1 MNSYEQKQEARR
13 ERLLARAAKL
23 RAAAQRLTQRASQR
37 AAMIPV
43 GQPILIGHH
52 SERRDRNFRN
62 RISRA
67 FEKAVELDNLAHAAA
82 ARADGVGRSG
92 VSSDDPDAIAKLRE
106 QVGKLEQVQERMK
119 AANRALRRGD
129 DDALRAQGLSDAQ
142 ICAHRF
148 CCQPAQ
154 QQAWIAPKRHAVVA
168 SDNVQF
174 EIAIAA
180 REQARLRVL
189 VGHGRQHQG
198 ARHEAKGARLTC
210 VLRLDCKVRFNGI
223 PDPGWRFASAVVEN
237 QLVRASARFLSC
249 FGDWRFWHRF
259 VSPSQ

>member
-23 RAAAQRLTQRASQR
+23 RAAAQRLTQRASQQ
-37 AAMIPV
+37 AAMIPL

-106 QVGKLEQVQERMK
+106 QVGQLEQVQERMK

-129 DDALRAQGLSDAQ
+129 DAALYAQGLSEAQ
-142 ICAHRF
+142 IAELKKPDF
-148 CCQPAQ
+148 CGRTGLPDYALQNNNANIRRIKQ
-154 QQAWIAPKRHAVVA
+154 RIEDLSKRPTEDAERQVKGVRVIEDA
-168 SDNVQF
+168 GENRMCLVFPGKPEPDVRKN
-174 EIAIAA
+174 
-180 REQARLRVL
+180 LR
-189 VGHGRQHQG
+189 GHGFVWSPSRGAWVRKLNNG
-198 ARHEAKGARLTC
+198 ARYAAQC
-210 VLRLDCKVRFNGI
+210 VLDALPADG
-223 PDPGWRFASAVVEN
+223 S
-237 QLVRASARFLSC
+237 
-249 FGDWRFWHRF
+249 
-259 VSPSQ
+259 